1 MKLSLKLAATN
12 WWSSIERQPKLAWVF
27 SVAWLLLLSL
37 VAFLWNLGSIGL
49 VDKTEPM
56 FVEAARQMVA
66 TGDWITPYWNGE
78 TRFDKPPL
86 VYWLMAIAFK
96 LIGINEWAARLPSAI
111 AAIALTGLGF
121 YTLRCFGIARPAI
134 AIDSAHSDREDINTI
149 PTPKSQPPNR
159 DRQLWL
165 SAWIGSAIL
174 ALNPAWIAWGRTA
187 VSDMLLASCM
197 SMALLAFFLGYAQAE
212 RESNVNDVG
221 SLPNPISSAGWYI
234 AFYIFAALAVLAKGP
249 VGIVLP
255 VLIIGAFLIY
265 VGKFWDVFWEMRP
278 LLGSLL
284 FLLIVLPWFVLV
296 TLANGQAY
304 IDTFFGLHNVQRFT
318 SVVSHHAGPWYFYFP
333 VVLVGFVPW
342 SIYLPFAIA
351 RLRFWRRERWRVSPR
366 STHLGLFALFW
377 FAGVFGFFSIAVT
390 KLPSYVLPLMPASA
404 ILVTLLW
411 SDWMIREDGG
421 DGAMGKVSPVV
432 NSSPRLLKQ
441 NIGLLVSGIVNVV
454 VLLALA
460 VASAYSPNLVGDD
473 PAVPEM
479 SQALARS
486 GLPIQAGII
495 WGAAAIAS
503 ALLLLKPQQWRW
515 LWATNLAGIMAF
527 TSIVAPPAALLIDTQ
542 RQLPLR
548 QLSGLITQT
557 IHPGEELIMLGFI
570 RPSVIFYTR
579 RNVTHI
585 SSPESLRSHLERR
598 ATTQPRALS
607 VLVLSKSR
615 DLQRSGLVPSEY
627 TNLGRAGA
635 YQLIRIPKQVIA
647 KN

>member
-1 MKLSLKLAATN
+1 MKLRLELAATN
-12 WWSSIERQPKLAWVF
+12 WWSSMERQPKLAWIF
-27 SVAWLLLLSL
+27 SVAWLLLLSV

-56 FVEAARQMVA
+56 FVEAARQMVV

-111 AAIALTGLGF
+111 AAIALTVLGF
-121 YTLRCFGIARPAI
+121 YTLRYFGIARPAI
-134 AIDSAHSDREDINTI
+134 AIKSANSDLETTNTI
-149 PTPKSQPPNR
+149 PNPKSQTPNR

-165 SAWIGSAIL
+165 SAWIGSAII

-187 VSDMLLASCM
+187 VSDMLLASCL
-197 SMALLAFFLGYAQAE
+197 SIALLAFFLGYAQAE
-212 RESNVNDVG
+212 RESGADDAG
-221 SLPNPISSAGWYI
+221 SLPNPISSVRWYM
-234 AFYIFAALAVLAKGP
+234 AFYVFAALAVLAKGP

-265 VGKFWDVFWEMRP
+265 LGKLWDVFWEMRP
-278 LLGSLL
+278 LQGSLL

-296 TLANGQAY
+296 TLANGKAY
-304 IDTFFGLHNVQRFT
+304 IDTFFGLHNIQRFT

-333 VVLVGFVPW
+333 VVLAGFAPW

-351 RLRFWRRERWRVSPR
+351 RLRFWRRESWRVSPR
-366 STHLGLFALFW
+366 STHLGLFSLFW
-377 FAGVFGFFSIAVT
+377 FAGVFGFFTIAVT

-411 SDWMIREDGG
+411 SDWMTQADWRDGETG
-421 DGAMGKVSPVV
+421 RVPQGV
-432 NSSPRLLKQ
+432 NASPRFFKQ
-441 NIGLLVSGIVNVV
+441 NIGLLVSGIVNVG

-460 VASAYSPNLVGDD
+460 VASVCSPELVGDD
-473 PAVPEM
+473 PAVPEL

-486 GLPIQAGII
+486 GLPLESGII

-503 ALLLLKPQQWRW
+503 ALLLFKRQQWRW

-527 TSIVAPPAALLIDTQ
+527 TSLVAPPAALLMDTQ

-557 IHPGEELIMLGFI
+557 MRPGEELIMLGFI

-579 RNVTHI
+579 RNVTHL
-585 SSPESLRSHLERR
+585 SSPENLRSHLERR
-598 ATTQPRALS
+598 ATTEPKALS
-607 VLVLSKSR
+607 VLVLSKSK
-615 DLQRSGLVPSEY
+615 DFQKTGLRPSEY
-627 TNLGRAGA
+627 TNLGSAGA

-647 KN
+647 QN